1 VTSDVV
7 TSDER
12 GTDVPD
18 ECWLMAAIAC
28 FESLII
34 VTAGTYSV
42 MNLKFSIARSLGT
55 FFVSALLFVQAAP
68 LGAQQI
74 PADEL
79 PPAGTDTGLDG
90 KYDPENGIAQLIRDK
105 TPKAAVGK
113 IFEDEHVL
121 VFMPLPEEE
130 VVAPGHVLVVP
141 KRLGARNL
149 LDLKPDEMRDLL
161 VAVQKAAIAQKNG
174 LGATGFRVQQ
184 NNGLSSSQTVYH
196 SHFHVI
202 PSFGGKA
209 PGTPAPRR
217 KLPEAEYKEIAA
229 KLRAAWPK

>member
-1 VTSDVV
+1 MKLIATFSASLLLLLV
-7 TSDER
+7 
-12 GTDVPD
+12 
-18 ECWLMAAIAC
+18 LAIP
-28 FESLII
+28 L
-34 VTAGTYSV
+34 TA
-42 MNLKFSIARSLGT
+42 
-55 FFVSALLFVQAAP
+55 
-68 LGAQQI
+68 QI
-74 PADEL
+74 PASDL
-79 PPAGTDTGLDG
+79 PPAGTDTGLEG
-90 KYDPENGIAQLIRDK
+90 KYDPQNGIAQLIRDK
-105 TPKAAVGK
+105 SSESAASK

-130 VVAPGHVLVVP
+130 VVVPGHVLVVP
-141 KRLGARNL
+141 KRMGARNL
-149 LDLKPDEMRDLL
+149 LDLKPEEMCHLL
-161 VAVQKAAIAQKNG
+161 ATVQKAAIAQKNG

-217 KLPEAEYKEIAA
+217 KLAPEEYKSIAD